1 MTKNE
6 PNNPTPLSK
15 ASSLAKGL
23 PSRVDRR
30 RGAQIISDLYF
41 PISHRTLE
49 VWPVTWRHVNGRA
62 TCDTHELLAVAKG
75 KLEAAPA
82 IAGGK
87 KRSCRGILISD
98 QTQ

>member
-1 MTKNE
+1 MHKQKEFQNLSSDAVE
-6 PNNPTPLSK
+6 NIRSPLP
-15 ASSLAKGL
+15 A
-23 PSRVDRR
+23 RVDRR
-30 RGAQIISDLYF
+30 RGAELITEKFF
-41 PISHRTLE
+41 PISARTLE

-62 TCDTHELLAVAKG
+62 TCDTHELLAVAKE

-87 KRSCRGILISD
+87 KRSCRGILIND